1 MKARPGLSA
10 QKLSYQGNELAKG
23 QKYASVV
30 NREGQG

>member
-1 MKARPGLSA
+1 MKARPGYSA

-30 NREGQG
+30 NRDGQG